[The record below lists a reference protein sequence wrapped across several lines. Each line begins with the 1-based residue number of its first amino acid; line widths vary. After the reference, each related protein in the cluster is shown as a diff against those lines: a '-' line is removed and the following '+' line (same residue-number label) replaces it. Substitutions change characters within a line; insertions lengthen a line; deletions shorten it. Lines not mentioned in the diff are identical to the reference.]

1 MRPRSLAQWSLLVL
15 VGVGL
20 LAPFL
25 ANDRPLIARTD
36 AGWCFPAAN
45 GPAAAPDGTTW
56 KQWWG
61 RLDASPTDWALMP
74 PWPMGPIEVSDAVCA
89 PPSVRHPLGT
99 DDTGRDVL
107 ARVIHGAWTS
117 LLVAVGTVL
126 LAAAIG
132 VPLGALAGYR
142 AFTWID
148 ALVLR
153 VIEVFLCFP
162 GLFLALVAVAMLG
175 GSPLTLTLVLGS
187 VYWTRFARIVR
198 GEFLSLR
205 EREYVLAARNL
216 GVGPVRIIAR
226 HMLPQIRGP
235 VLVVAAFGAA
245 GALVVEA
252 SLSFLGLG
260 PGLQHASWGSI
271 LAQGKEHVVDGVW
284 HLWAFPA
291 LALVWAVLTLHALAD
306 RARA

>member
-1 MRPRSLAQWSLLVL
+1 MRPRSASAWSLVVL

-20 LAPFL
+20 FAPFL
-25 ANDRPLIARTD
+25 ANDRPLVARTAD
-36 AGWCFPAAN
+36 GLRFPAFS
-45 GPAAAPDGTTW
+45 GAAVAPDGRAW
-56 KQWWG
+56 KDWWSHA
-61 RLDASPTDWALMP
+61 DAGLGEWALP
-74 PWPMGPIEVSDAVCA
+74 ALWPMGPIEVSDAVCA
-89 PPSVRHPLGT
+89 GPTVRHPFGT

-107 ARVIHGAWTS
+107 ARVIHGAATS
-117 LLVAVGTVL
+117 LLVALGTVA

-162 GLFLALVAVAMLG
+162 ALFLALTAVAMLG
-175 GSPLTLTLVLGS
+175 GSPLTLTLVLAS

-205 EREYVLAARNL
+205 EREFVLAARNL
-216 GVGPVRIIAR
+216 GVRPWRILVR
-226 HMLPQIRGP
+226 HLLPQVRGP
-235 VLVVAAFGAA
+235 VMVTAAFGAA

-271 LAQGKEHVVDGVW
+271 LAQGKEHLAEGAW
-284 HLWAFPA
+284 HLWVFPS
-291 LALVWAVLTLHALAD
+291 LVLVWAVLSLHALAE